1 MSGGAATNPFLG
13 QSNPYL
19 QQNIDNVNQDVVR
32 SYNQTAVPGQI
43 TAGIKS
49 GSFGNSGL
57 QQMQLQDQQN
67 LQKTLAQ
74 NAASMRGADYNQQQQ
89 MYQWQK
95 GLDEQ
100 QRQFNTGA
108 SQWDKQFGLAS
119 NNQNF
124 NQGLANRQF
133 AEGQRQF
140 NTGANQ
146 WDKQFG
152 LTQQAQNFNQGLA
165 RDQFGLGAQNQFFN
179 QGLAADQNR
188 YNQNMGWANYGLG
201 AQNQA
206 FNQDMARNQFD
217 ANQYWTGQNFDAGR
231 YDTTFNQNQQQFSNY
246 LNLLGQANAL
256 NQQDIGYATNIYN
269 TPLNYQQMFGNM
281 ASQYGGLGGGSSQ
294 DMTGNP
300 LLGAAGGYM
309 AGSKL
314 GGSK

>member
-1 MSGGAATNPFLG
+1 MSGGGSNPYLG

-19 QQNIDNVNQDVVR
+19 QQNIDNVNNDVVR
-32 SYNQTAVPGQI
+32 AYNQTAVPGQI

-67 LQKTLAQ
+67 LQKTLAN
-74 NAASMRGADYNQQQQ
+74 NASGMRMQDYNQQQD
-89 MYQWQK
+89 MYKWQN
-95 GLDEQ
+95 
-100 QRQFNTGA
+100 QFNLGA
-108 SQWDKQFGLAS
+108 Q
-119 NNQNF
+119 
-124 NQGLANRQF
+124 NQG
-133 AEGQRQF
+133 
-140 NTGANQ
+140 
-146 WDKQFG
+146 
-152 LTQQAQNFNQGLA
+152 FNQGLA

-188 YNQNMGWANYGLG
+188 YNQNMGWANYGLN
-201 AQNQA
+201 AQNQG

-246 LNLLGQANAL
+246 MNLLNSANGY
-256 NQQDIGYATNIYN
+256 NQQDITNSTNLYN
-269 TPLNYQQMFGNM
+269 TPINYQSTFGNM

-294 DMTGNP
+294 SLPGNQF
-300 LLGAAGGYM
+300 LGALGGYM
-309 AGSKL
+309 AGNRL